1 MNIAYI
7 KKRVFYKVKHYTF
20 ECFFLDNIM
29 TAKFRKVHFLSF
41 FQDLHKMT
49 LLTYLDI
56 NY

>member
-1 MNIAYI
+1 
-7 KKRVFYKVKHYTF
+7 
-20 ECFFLDNIM
+20 M
-29 TAKFRKVHFLSF
+29 TAKFSKVHFLSF